1 MSGYHGSKLSGSQQ
15 SFLTETA
22 ICIVEQWKKSTC
34 MSHRFV
40 PECNR
45 AQESHKCHVFCHNCR
60 DWTPKSFITLLWDYN
75 EVR

>member
-45 AQESHKCHVFCHNCR
+45 AQESHKCYVFCHNCR
-60 DWTPKSFITLLWDYN
+60 TMVGCDPETLATKAT
-75 EVR
+75 